1 MQDSRYLPSLATY
14 YSDDSYIQLHVMHST
29 ITSATTTMLV
39 SPNKAPSEPAAGSSR
54 DSSSS
59 LPSKAFA
66 AEHRHRCTVSTPP
79 PFEDSF
85 IMKKTTS
92 SFNPPSGGKLL
103 RRPMMSPP
111 PLPKRCKHYVDPS
124 GCDACSDDSSSSR
137 SCAPEQPQTPA
148 SAKSV
153 LIDLNA
159 GHSILNNPKSV
170 DVPPLKLFLPTQE
183 PRKDGNSV
191 GRFPTR
197 NCPILSLDAPDD
209 DDIDAELA
217 SYQPRFRLQMKP
229 LRQRRRFVPKHV
241 MFIPIQNDSSAEA
254 SEEQDS

>member
-85 IMKKTTS
+85 SMKKTT
-92 SFNPPSGGKLL
+92 SFNPPSGSKLL